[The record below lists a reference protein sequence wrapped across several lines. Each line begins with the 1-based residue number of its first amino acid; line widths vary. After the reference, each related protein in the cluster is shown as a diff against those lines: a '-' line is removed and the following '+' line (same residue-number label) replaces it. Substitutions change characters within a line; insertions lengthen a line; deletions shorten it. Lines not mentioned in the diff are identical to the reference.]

1 MRGRT
6 GNGFF
11 VTYMQKAFYFQHD
24 YNASNDH
31 KILFLRQ
38 QLGIEGYGIYWY
50 VVEQLAQSGGKLPL
64 KIIPVLAM
72 QIQTPQDKVVAVI
85 KNYDLFTIEDD
96 IFFSMRLM
104 KQIQFRETLSI
115 EGKKGAMARWSKKAE
130 NDSENSPPISP
141 PIRDPNAK
149 ERKGKERKGK
159 KESISAGEPATIAE
173 REKLFYETLKPF
185 LKQYGKEMLRAFFNY
200 WTEKSFNGKKM
211 RFEKEKVFDP
221 ARRLATWKARESE
234 GKFKSKGTNDDQ
246 PKKKDFSYAENMR
259 DMKKEEWEKLFR
271 GKLETDNEFRKH
283 FGYEELPID

>member
-1 MRGRT
+1 
-6 GNGFF
+6 
-11 VTYMQKAFYFQHD
+11 MQNAFYFQHD

-115 EGKKGAMARWSKKAE
+115 EGKKGAMARWGK
-130 NDSENSPPISP
+130 NQQIDTENSPPISP
-141 PIRDPNAK
+141 PIGAPNAK
-149 ERKGKERKGK
+149 ERKGKERKEK
-159 KESISAGEPATIAE
+159 KVSTSAGKPATIAY
-173 REKLFYETLKPF
+173 REKMFYETLKPF
-185 LKQYGKEMLRAFFNY
+185 LKQYGKDTLRAFFNY
-200 WTEKSFNGKKM
+200 WTEKSINGKKM
-211 RFEKEKVFDP
+211 RFEKEKVFEP
-221 ARRLATWKARESE
+221 SKRLATWKARESD
-234 GKFKSKGTNDDQ
+234 GKFKQKPTEEA
-246 PKKKDFSYAENMR
+246 PKTADYSYAENMR